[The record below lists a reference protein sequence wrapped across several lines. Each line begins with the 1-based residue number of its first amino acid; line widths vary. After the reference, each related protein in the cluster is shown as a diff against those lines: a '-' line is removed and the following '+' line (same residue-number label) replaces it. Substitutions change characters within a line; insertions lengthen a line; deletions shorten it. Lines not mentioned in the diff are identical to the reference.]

1 MTVQLSDIETQLEI
15 LGQESKSAIATANT
29 LEQLE
34 QLRVG
39 YLGKKG
45 QLSQILGMM
54 GKLSPDQR
62 PKVGAIANTVKEAL
76 QADLEDKRAALQTA
90 QIQAK
95 LASETIDVTMPG
107 IFRPQGRVH
116 PLNAVIDRALDI
128 FVGLGYTVANGPEME
143 TDYYN
148 FEALNTPP
156 TTQRGICKIH
166 FTCQEATCC
175 GLRHHR
181 CKFATWNSTN
191 RRFGLSLPAAF
202 TAAILL
208 MLLTRQFSTKLNF

>member
-15 LGQESKSAIATANT
+15 LSQESKSAIATANT

-76 QADLEDKRAALQTA
+76 QADLEDKR
-90 QIQAK
+90 
-95 LASETIDVTMPG
+95 
-107 IFRPQGRVH
+107 
-116 PLNAVIDRALDI
+116 
-128 FVGLGYTVANGPEME
+128 
-143 TDYYN
+143 
-148 FEALNTPP
+148 PP
-156 TTQRGICKIH
+156 SKPP
-166 FTCQEATCC
+166 
-175 GLRHHR
+175 
-181 CKFATWNSTN
+181 KSKPN
-191 RRFGLSLPAAF
+191 
-202 TAAILL
+202 
-208 MLLTRQFSTKLNF
+208 